1 LDIKNEDRSDIF
13 KNFWSMTSW
22 RKKQIFVLS
31 LVEKVIPKQRTTES
45 ATSRRN
51 GSYFY
56 YLKVGNDKLGV
67 CKQIFL
73 STLGIKENTLRYWL
87 EYKNQYG
94 LQAPRYIRE
103 EVGIEDEEIYSLVN

>member
-1 LDIKNEDRSDIF
+1 MNILHDTPQEGRNLGPPCQFKVCKKWKTRFCLDIKNEDRLNIF
-13 KNFWSMTSW
+13 KNVWSMTLW
-22 RKKQIFVLS
+22 REKQIFVLS

-73 STLGIKENTLRYWL
+73 STLGKR
-87 EYKNQYG
+87 K
-94 LQAPRYIRE
+94 
-103 EVGIEDEEIYSLVN
+103 IY

>member
-1 LDIKNEDRSDIF
+1 MENEILFGHKNEDRLDIF

-22 RKKQIFVLS
+22 TEKQIFVLS

-45 ATSRRN
+45 TTSRRN

-67 CKQIFL
+67 CNKCF
-73 STLGIKENTLRYWL
+73 
-87 EYKNQYG
+87 
-94 LQAPRYIRE
+94 
-103 EVGIEDEEIYSLVN
+103 